1 MSDMSEKSGIRYK
14 RILLKLSG
22 EALSAEDSI
31 LDFDILTRVA
41 AAIKK
46 AVDRGVEVSVVIGG
60 GNIWRGR
67 EGGKMDRTRA
77 DHMGMVATVINSIA
91 LQDTLISLGT
101 DARVL
106 SAVKIEPFAE
116 FYSKEKALT
125 YLAEGKV
132 VIFSCGTGNPY
143 FSTDTGA
150 VLRGAQLEVDA
161 LLFAKNIDGIYTAD
175 PRVDKC
181 ARKIEAITYDEILER
196 HIAVIDTAATAFAL
210 ENDLKIFLFGLD
222 DPDNILRVIEGQAI
236 GTVVSRKYAQENHMR
251 G

>member
-1 MSDMSEKSGIRYK
+1 MSQVVKYK

-22 EALSAEDSI
+22 EALSGEDSI
-31 LDFDILTRVA
+31 LDFDTLTRVA
-41 AAIKK
+41 TTIRK
-46 AVDRGVEVSVVIGG
+46 AVEKGVEVSVVIGG

-67 EGGKMDRTRA
+67 TGGKMDRTRA

-91 LQDTLISLGT
+91 LQDTLISLGV

-116 FYSKEKALT
+116 FYSKERALS

-161 LLFAKNIDGIYTAD
+161 LLFAKNIDGVYTAD
-175 PRVDKC
+175 PRLDKD
-181 ARKIEAITYDEILER
+181 AKKIDRITYDEILEK
-196 HIAVIDTAATAFAL
+196 HIAVIDTAATALAL
-210 ENDLKIFLFGLD
+210 ENDLKIFLFGLS
-222 DPDNILRVIEGQAI
+222 DPDNILRVIEGEAL
-236 GTVVSRKYAQENHMR
+236 GTEVFRK
-251 G
+251 